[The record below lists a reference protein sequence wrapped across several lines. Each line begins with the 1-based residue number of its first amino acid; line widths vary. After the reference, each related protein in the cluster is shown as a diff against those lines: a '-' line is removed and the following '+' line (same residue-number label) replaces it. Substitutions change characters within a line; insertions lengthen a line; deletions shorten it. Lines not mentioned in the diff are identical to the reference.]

1 MHGARSAQGHP
12 AAELGAGESQLIT
25 ERPQEGSVVGEVDVV
40 APAVDGDRGHR
51 DSPLDVTIKERLA
64 GALRHSAK

>member
-1 MHGARSAQGHP
+1 M
-12 AAELGAGESQLIT
+12 

-64 GALRHSAK
+64 CALRHSAK